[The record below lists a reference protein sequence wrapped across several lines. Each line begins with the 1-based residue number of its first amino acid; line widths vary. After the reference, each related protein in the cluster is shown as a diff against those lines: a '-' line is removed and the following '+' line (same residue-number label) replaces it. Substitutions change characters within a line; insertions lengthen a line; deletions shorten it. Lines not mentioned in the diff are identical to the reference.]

1 MQFVGH
7 YSIISGIFELIK
19 NIIMKKERVYDKPV
33 PKYSKIMSI
42 EEFEEDV
49 LTGMIID
56 EDDGIGRW
64 VKNKMISNDCVF
76 ETERQDADG
85 VFWANK

>member
-1 MQFVGH
+1 
-7 YSIISGIFELIK
+7 
-19 NIIMKKERVYDKPV
+19 
-33 PKYSKIMSI
+33 MSI
-42 EEFEEDV
+42 EEFEEDIK
-49 LTGMIID
+49 TGMIID

-76 ETERQDADG
+76 ETENEDADG